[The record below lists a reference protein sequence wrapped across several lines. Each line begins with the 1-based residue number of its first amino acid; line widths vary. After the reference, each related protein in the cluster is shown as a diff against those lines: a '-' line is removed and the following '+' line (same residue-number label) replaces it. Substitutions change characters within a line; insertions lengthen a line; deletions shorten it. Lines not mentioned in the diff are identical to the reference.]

1 MGRDNFFLGNA
12 MAIDITLNGKQLSL
26 DAEPDM
32 PLLWAIR
39 DLAGMTGTKFGCGK
53 ALCGACTVHI
63 DGQPVRSCSFPVSA
77 AVGKSITTIEGI
89 SADGSHPVQI
99 AWREL
104 NVAQC
109 GYCQSGQ
116 IMSAIALLERTPNPS
131 DEEIDVAMSG
141 NICRCG
147 TYTRIR
153 AAIHKAAGGAS

>member
-1 MGRDNFFLGNA
+1 MVTDKFLSGNA
-12 MAIDITLNGKQLSL
+12 MAIDITLNGRPLSL
-26 DAEPDM
+26 DAEPNM

-53 ALCGACTVHI
+53 ALCGACTVHV

-77 AVGKSITTIEGI
+77 AAGKNVTTIEGI
-89 SADGSHPVQI
+89 SADGSHPVQV

-131 DEEIDVAMSG
+131 DEEIDTAMSG